1 MLFRRGL
8 TATARIAA
16 LACTAAV
23 LVTVPAGAA
32 AGASARVGATQA
44 QTAERRPKVKAR
56 AEGRPPASSPIRP
69 GTVFS
74 YPNRTKR
81 ERVAIHQRLVD
92 TIDSTWG
99 GPRYRS
105 GSAYPGN
112 GSIRIASWTV
122 QDWPI
127 VRALYRAHRRGVTVQ
142 VLAAKAANRDS
153 RPWKWLRQRL
163 RSRLYAP
170 GRPETRDRW
179 SFARHCY
186 GSCRGR
192 GGTAHSKYL
201 LFSNVGSRHRRT
213 ITVQSSMN
221 LSRPGYYR
229 QWNTATTSWRPGV
242 HRTFSTVFRE
252 SRRDKPV
259 PSAYRSSTDGPITS
273 AFLPRPGTTAEDDPV
288 MRALR
293 QVRCTGA
300 TKVGTASGRTR
311 IRAIQYAVYDTRG
324 VWLAKRIR
332 ALYNAGCD
340 VKIVYSAISRPVL
353 SILRSRS
360 GRGAVPMR
368 QSVIRDSHGRIVKY
382 NHSKWLTINGRWGGS
397 TRASVVL
404 TGSANWGNL
413 AFSNDEQLQQ
423 IRGYASTRPFLLA
436 FAKTWKQQ
444 SSRRPRSGRV
454 LLGGRVAPGLAERA
468 ELVEAPERLVF
479 GKGDYRFLPE
489 D

>member
-8 TATARIAA
+8 TAIAMIAA

-23 LVTVPAGAA
+23 LVTVPAGAVS
-32 AGASARVGATQA
+32 GASTQVQA
-44 QTAERRPKVKAR
+44 AKGKAKVKAK
-56 AEGRPPASSPIRP
+56 AKAKDVGRPPASSPIRP

-81 ERVAIHQRLVD
+81 ERVAIHKRLVD
-92 TIDSTWG
+92 TINSTWG

-105 GSAYPGN
+105 GAAWPGN
-112 GSIRIASWTV
+112 GTIRIASWTV
-122 QDWPI
+122 KDWPI
-127 VRALYRAHRRGVTVQ
+127 VRALYRAHQRGVSVQ
-142 VLAAKAANRDS
+142 VLAAKAANRNN

-192 GGTAHSKYL
+192 GGTAHSKYF
-201 LFSNVGSRHRRT
+201 LFSNVGSRRRRT

-221 LSRPGYYR
+221 LTRPGYYE

-242 HRTFSTVFRE
+242 QRTFSRVFRE
-252 SRRDKPV
+252 SRLDKPV
-259 PSAYRSSTDGPITS
+259 PSAYRSSTDGAITS
-273 AFLPRPGTTAEDDPV
+273 AFFPRPGTTAKDDPV
-288 MRALR
+288 MRALK
-293 QVRCTGA
+293 QVRCLGA
-300 TKVGTASGRTR
+300 TKVGTSSGRTR

-324 VWLAKRIR
+324 VWIAKRLR
-332 ALYNAGCD
+332 ALYNAGCN
-340 VKIVYSAISRPVL
+340 VKIIYSAISRPVL

-368 QSVIRDSHGRIVKY
+368 QSVIRNSSGRIVKY
-382 NHSKWLTINGRWGGS
+382 NHSKWLTINGRWGRS

-423 IRGYASTRPFLLA
+423 IRGYGNTLPFLLA
-436 FAKTWKQQ
+436 FTKTWKQQ
-444 SSRRPRSGRV
+444 SSRKPGSGSV
-454 LLGGRVAPGLAERA
+454 LAGGRVVPGLS
-468 ELVEAPERLVF
+468 ELAEAPEELVF
-479 GKGDYRFLPE
+479 GRGDYKYLPE